1 MNRGTTVLMCVLALA
16 TAGASLARAED
27 KAQNKAE
34 AKPAPTVTAA
44 AAPVRAPTGAAAP
57 APIAAEPQA
66 KEPIVVT
73 MDRAKVMRI
82 PAPADTVIV
91 GNPAIADV
99 SIRDRQTLVL
109 TGRQAGVTNV
119 VILDKKGDA
128 IADELISV
136 EVAEGSIVFVQRGA
150 SRYSYACT
158 PNCAVTLRTGDNKQH
173 FDDARSQ
180 IDAVNQNANAFS
192 GGGN

>member
-1 MNRGTTVLMCVLALA
+1 MSRGTTVLMCVLALA
-16 TAGASLARAED
+16 TAGTSLARAED
-27 KAQNKAE
+27 KAQT
-34 AKPAPTVTAA
+34 KPATAVKAA
-44 AAPVRAPTGAAAP
+44 AAPVAAP
-57 APIAAEPQA
+57 VAPPSQV

-119 VILDKKGDA
+119 VILDKKGDP

-180 IDAVNQNANAFS
+180 IDSVNQNASAFS
-192 GGGN
+192 GGGS